1 EVFLIASLPGCG
13 DVGSLQPGLSFAT
26 GLPAGTGRNIRKP
39 DGYRQKLLVFIA
51 VMQSS
56 QGCRNI

>member
-13 DVGSLQPGLSFAT
+13 DVGSLQLGLSFVT